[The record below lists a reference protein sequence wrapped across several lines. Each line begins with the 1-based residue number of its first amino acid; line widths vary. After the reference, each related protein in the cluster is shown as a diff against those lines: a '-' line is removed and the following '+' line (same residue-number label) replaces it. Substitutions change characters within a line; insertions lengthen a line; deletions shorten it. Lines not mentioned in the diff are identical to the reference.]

1 MIWYNRFDNREKL
14 KKEILSNRKYQ
25 REIEDLEKLA
35 DKYFTINKIRNRIA
49 HASFYHDGNYSF
61 RTDID
66 QAMNHY
72 EDIKK
77 SIK

>member
-1 MIWYNRFDNREKL
+1 MKQKYGHGYICLVESVLTKLCEVYDLDITDFDSREKV

-49 HASFYHDGNYSF
+49 HASFLS
-61 RTDID
+61 
-66 QAMNHY
+66 
-72 EDIKK
+72 
-77 SIK
+77 